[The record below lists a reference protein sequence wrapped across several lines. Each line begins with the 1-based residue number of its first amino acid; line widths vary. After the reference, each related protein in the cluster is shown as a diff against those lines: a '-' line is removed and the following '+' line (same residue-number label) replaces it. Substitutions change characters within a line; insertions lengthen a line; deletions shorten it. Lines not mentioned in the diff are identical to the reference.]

1 MSREVM
7 PRVSLR
13 AFVPLARRPDLWPT
27 AIRQAAVLAP
37 PRWWRRAPFL
47 PVPSAAY
54 LRFRLITAYGGDGTT
69 TTVTADAMGRDIV
82 TYLAWCRSRPLG

>member
-13 AFVPLARRPDLWPT
+13 ALAPLARRPDLWPT
-27 AIRQAAVLAP
+27 AVRQAVVMAP
-37 PRWWRRAPFL
+37 PRWWRRSPFL

-54 LRFRLITAYGGDGTT
+54 LRFRLITAYGGDGTAGP
-69 TTVTADAMGRDIV
+69 VTADVIGRDIV